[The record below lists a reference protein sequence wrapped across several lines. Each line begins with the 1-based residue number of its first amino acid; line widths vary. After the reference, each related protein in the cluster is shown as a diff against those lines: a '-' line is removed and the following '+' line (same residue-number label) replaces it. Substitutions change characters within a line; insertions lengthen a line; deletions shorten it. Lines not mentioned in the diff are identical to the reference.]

1 MLIYIILGIIVLSV
15 VIIVLIQSNKKPL
28 TPPTLEELFNT
39 TSSTGPDQLGGVL
52 ISMISL
58 SDAEKMV
65 AKKSVEYADF
75 DQCAVAHRHTCAAWS
90 YFRRDVWCSAFIM
103 PSMNMYVGFIVEPR
117 KMWPLLTT
125 MAVIDADTNLRSAC
139 SNEAEYDVLL
149 ATKPHKNCA
158 SYEGASVYL
167 PKQYSGLNP
176 TQCAPNDEAC
186 QFLNSGGGINVWD
199 MVNNWDCKNCVS
211 KEKLVFDRFN
221 ANLDE
226 CTLCKK
232 PYLCIPKKTASKN
245 PVEEATQLSA
255 YVGAD
260 SEHWRSMFVSEGY
273 PNIGR
278 IAISQCKYSKYNWK
292 EWILALHS
300 FYQYLLESLSPDNSS
315 RYPVFMFQQD
325 PIYLENEV
333 NSYIYPD
340 KTSVEYKTQDK
351 IFKSSIRGVFYITST
366 CTDQLA
372 PIAKFTP
379 IEKVCNSLYGVDSSA
394 VREKIE
400 QANLTWAKELA
411 TEIGQ
416 ILNVPVYQARPD
428 SNAFPSYNSLTK
440 ALAAQ
445 LEWKDIFVV
454 N

>member
-1 MLIYIILGIIVLSV
+1 
-15 VIIVLIQSNKKPL
+15 
-28 TPPTLEELFNT
+28 
-39 TSSTGPDQLGGVL
+39 
-52 ISMISL
+52 
-58 SDAEKMV
+58 
-65 AKKSVEYADF
+65 
-75 DQCAVAHRHTCAAWS
+75 
-90 YFRRDVWCSAFIM
+90 
-103 PSMNMYVGFIVEPR
+103 
-117 KMWPLLTT
+117 
-125 MAVIDADTNLRSAC
+125 
-139 SNEAEYDVLL
+139 
-149 ATKPHKNCA
+149 
-158 SYEGASVYL
+158 
-167 PKQYSGLNP
+167 
-176 TQCAPNDEAC
+176 
-186 QFLNSGGGINVWD
+186 
-199 MVNNWDCKNCVS
+199 
-211 KEKLVFDRFN
+211 
-221 ANLDE
+221 
-226 CTLCKK
+226 
-232 PYLCIPKKTASKN
+232 
-245 PVEEATQLSA
+245 
-255 YVGAD
+255 
-260 SEHWRSMFVSEGY
+260 
-273 PNIGR
+273 
-278 IAISQCKYSKYNWK
+278 
-292 EWILALHS
+292 
-300 FYQYLLESLSPDNSS
+300 
-315 RYPVFMFQQD
+315 MFQQD